1 MSRTVF
7 VLKVYVIVKKKK
19 TKKKKKFDL
28 TPIWTRTKCRVYM
41 EERPNTKK
49 TIIYKNQ
56 IKNIKIKIINIKA
69 VCQRPK
75 RNKLPPR
82 TSRKHRLPNC

>member
-1 MSRTVF
+1 MLLS
-7 VLKVYVIVKKKK
+7 KNKKNKRK
-19 TKKKKKFDL
+19 TFDL
-28 TPIWTRTKCRVYM
+28 TPIWTRTKCQVYM

-69 VCQRPK
+69 VYQRPT

-82 TSRKHRLPNC
+82 TSQKH

>member
-1 MSRTVF
+1 MLLS
-7 VLKVYVIVKKKK
+7 IK
-19 TKKKKKFDL
+19 TKTKQKTFDL

-49 TIIYKNQ
+49 TVIYKNQ
-56 IKNIKIKIINIKA
+56 IKNIKIKIINIKS
-69 VCQRPK
+69 VYQRPT

-82 TSRKHRLPNC
+82 TSRKHLLPNC

>member
-7 VLKVYVIVKKKK
+7 VLKVYVIVKKQ
-19 TKKKKKFDL
+19 KKKNIRPHPHMDPNKM
-28 TPIWTRTKCRVYM
+28 PGVYGGTA
-41 EERPNTKK
+41 EYQKNYY
-49 TIIYKNQ
+49 IYKNQ

-69 VCQRPK
+69 VYQRPT

>member
-1 MSRTVF
+1 MLLS
-7 VLKVYVIVKKKK
+7 
-19 TKKKKKFDL
+19 KKKKKEKTSDL

-49 TIIYKNQ
+49 TIIYKNI

-69 VCQRPK
+69 VYQRPTC
-75 RNKLPPR
+75 NKLPLR
-82 TSRKHRLPNC
+82 TSRRHRLTNC